1 MEKLNLDELRGSVG
15 ADLSGV
21 HRVAETIR
29 VLAENYNVAVEENA
43 KLRAELDKLQP
54 APKARKK

>member
-21 HRVAETIR
+21 HRVAETIK
-29 VLAENYNVAVEENA
+29 VLAENYNAVVEANA
-43 KLRAELDKLQP
+43 KLKAELDKLQP
-54 APKARKK
+54 KARKK